1 MDTTVTPTA
10 SSPAGIT
17 DQHLLALRE
26 AALAISANLSPTET
40 LKRIVV
46 VAAELV
52 HARYAALGVPD
63 ESGEVLAEFVT
74 TGLSP
79 EAEAR
84 ISHRPRGHG
93 LLGLIMREGRPLR
106 LRDLA
111 QHPKSVGFPPNHPRM
126 TSFLGVPI
134 LFQGKPVGNLYLT
147 DKRDAEEF
155 SETDQTLIELLA
167 THAANAVHNARLY
180 QTTVAHGE
188 ELEQRNR
195 ELDALN
201 AVAIAISQHLDL
213 NQVMSEALDHAL
225 VISGAEAGEIFLL
238 DQPSGDMVL
247 ALQRG
252 SFPESFWTIRR
263 FRRGEGFPGEVAV
276 TGEPLVTHSP
286 ARDLLF
292 LREQVIKAG
301 FTVFACLP
309 LVAKGKVVG
318 TLDLAA
324 RDPQTFD
331 ERNLRLLTAI
341 CHQIGVA
348 VENARL
354 YGQVQQL
361 RVVEERQ
368 RIGMDLHDGVI
379 QSIYAV
385 GLTLEYITGQLA
397 EGDITGASERLRG
410 AIESLNATIRDIRA
424 YILDLRPRR
433 FEGDDLVRGLER
445 LLAEFKANTLMAVEF
460 AADPDADRQLVPEAR
475 LALFHIAQEAL
486 SNAARH
492 SRASRVMVKL
502 LDGGADVTLSLKDNG
517 RGFDLEQAERRVG
530 HGLLN
535 MRDRASAIGGEVTIE
550 SPDRQGTEVR
560 VRVPKRAGV

>member
-1 MDTTVTPTA
+1 METVTQTA
-10 SSPAGIT
+10 ADPVEIT
-17 DQHLLALRE
+17 HQHLLALRE
-26 AALAISANLSPTET
+26 AALAISANLSLTET

-52 HARYAALGVPD
+52 NARYAALGVPD
-63 ESGEVLAEFVT
+63 ESGEQLAEFVT

-84 ISHRPRGHG
+84 ISHHPRGHG
-93 LLGLIMREGRPLR
+93 LLGLIMRESRSLR
-106 LRDLA
+106 LRDLT
-111 QHPKSVGFPPNHPRM
+111 QHPKSVGFPPNHPHM
-126 TSFLGVPI
+126 KSFLGTPI
-134 LFQGKPVGNLYLT
+134 LFQGQSVGNLYLT
-147 DKRDAEEF
+147 DKRGAEEF

-180 QTTVAHGE
+180 QTTLAHSE

-195 ELDALN
+195 ELAALN
-201 AVAIAISQHLDL
+201 AVAIATGQHLEL

-225 VISGAEAGEIFLL
+225 ALSGAEAGEIFLL
-238 DQPSGDMVL
+238 DQASGDMVM
-247 ALQRG
+247 ALHRG
-252 SFPESFWTIRR
+252 SFAENFQTIRR
-263 FRRGEGFPGEVAV
+263 FRRGEGFPGEVAE
-276 TGEPLVTHSP
+276 TGQPLVTHNL
-286 ARDLLF
+286 AHDLRF
-292 LREQVIKAG
+292 LREQVVKAG
-301 FTVFACLP
+301 FTTFVCLP

-324 RDPQTFD
+324 RNPHMFD
-331 ERNLRLLTAI
+331 EGNLSLLTAI
-341 CHQIGVA
+341 CYQIGVA

-354 YGQVQQL
+354 YGQVQEL

-385 GLTLEYITGQLA
+385 GLTLEYINSQWA
-397 EGDITGASERLRG
+397 EGDIAGASERLRG
-410 AIESLNATIRDIRA
+410 AIEALNATIRDIRA

-445 LLAEFKANTLMAVEF
+445 LLAEFKANTLIAVEF
-460 AADPDADRQLVPEAR
+460 SADADADRQLVPEAR

-492 SRASRVMVKL
+492 SRASRVVVRL
-502 LDGGADVTLSLKDNG
+502 LNGGADVTLSLKDNG
-517 RGFDLEQAERRVG
+517 RGFDPERAERRVG

-535 MRDRASAIGGEVTIE
+535 MRDRALAIGGELTIE
-550 SPDRQGTEVR
+550 SPDRQGTEVH